1 MNPNEEA
8 RSRNTSLGTRMVEIS
23 RDRDLF
29 NQELA
34 RLKPMEILELQTFLW
49 DFCHKLAEQRG
60 VELTRRRITR
70 DMQPTSSYQ
79 HSVGCNERVDYCR
92 ANICVFTNPN
102 CASTKLKGIIEN
114 LRTVV
119 VELLDGTLPK
129 E

>member
-1 MNPNEEA
+1 MQPNEDA
-8 RSRNTSLGTRMVEIS
+8 RSRNTSLGTRMVELS
-23 RDRDLF
+23 KDRKAF
-29 NQELA
+29 HQELD

-70 DMQPTSSYQ
+70 DMRPTASYQ
-79 HSVGCNERVDYCR
+79 HSVGCNERQDYCR

-102 CASTKLKGIIEN
+102 CASTKLKGVIEN
-114 LRTVV
+114 LRLVV
-119 VELLDGTLPK
+119 VDLLDGTLTP